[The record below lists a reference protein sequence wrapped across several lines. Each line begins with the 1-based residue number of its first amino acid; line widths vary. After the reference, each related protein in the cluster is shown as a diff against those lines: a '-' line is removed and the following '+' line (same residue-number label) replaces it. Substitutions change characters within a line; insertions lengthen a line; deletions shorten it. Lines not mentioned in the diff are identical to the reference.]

1 MEHLV
6 SGAVFGA
13 ALTASGV
20 YQPSV
25 ILSQLK
31 FTNFHMLQAFLA
43 GAAGSTAIVTAA
55 QKLGYVQLKPR
66 HFSTVGLF
74 APWDGNVIGGILLG
88 TGMSLAGACPGTVLA
103 QMGNGIRS
111 GFYAFEGATIAGIVW
126 TGILAPLIHRAQ
138 PSESPTPK
146 PTVYENFGIS
156 RTTAVVAFEMMCV
169 AIITACSFTAVG
181 PEAKLPPVVG
191 GLCIA
196 AAQLTSVLLRRNL
209 MGTSTALEEIGD
221 WFWGFFKG
229 KVSPQRYIN
238 TVFCA
243 GMVGGAWLLSKT
255 NPAFAPVT
263 NVTIDP
269 LTAGIGGFLMILGS
283 RMAGGCT
290 SGHGISGLSLLSTS
304 SFITIGTAFAWG
316 GIFGMLFG

>member
-1 MEHLV
+1 MDHLI
-6 SGAVFGA
+6 SGAAFGA

-25 ILSQLK
+25 ILSQLE
-31 FTNFHMLQAFLA
+31 FDNFHMLQAFLA

-66 HFSTVGLF
+66 NFSSIGLF
-74 APWDGNVIGGILLG
+74 APWDGNLIGGMLLG
-88 TGMSLAGACPGTVLA
+88 TGMFLAGACPGTVLA
-103 QMGNGIRS
+103 QLGNGIRS
-111 GFYAFEGATIAGIVW
+111 GFYAFEGAAIAGIVW
-126 TGILAPLIHRAQ
+126 TGFLGPLLHRPQ
-138 PSESPTPK
+138 PSEGSAPK
-146 PTVYENFGIS
+146 PAVYEALGIS
-156 RTTAVVAFEMMCV
+156 RGAAVLGFELMCAAIVA
-169 AIITACSFTAVG
+169 ACSLSAVG
-181 PEAKLPPVVG
+181 PEAKLPPAVG

-196 AAQLTSVLLRRNL
+196 AAQLTSVILRRNL
-209 MGTSTALEEIGD
+209 MGTSTSLEEIGD

-229 KVSPQRYIN
+229 KVSPQRYVN

-255 NPAFAPVT
+255 YPAFAPAT

-269 LTAGIGGFLMILGS
+269 LTAGIGGFLMIIGS

-290 SGHGISGLSLLSTS
+290 SGHGISGISLLSTS
-304 SFITIGTAFAWG
+304 SFITIGAAFAWG
-316 GIFGMLFG
+316 GVLGMLTG